1 MKPAIIRTP
10 ASVGFLS
17 ELNASYAE
25 LSAQDILRDAI
36 EDRFAGRIGIVS
48 SFGAESVILLH
59 MIASI
64 DPTTPVIFL
73 NTGKLFGETLRYRD
87 RLQAL
92 LGLTDIRAIGPHPD
106 DLKKSDPKGNLW
118 QRDTDGCCHIRKVL
132 PQARAIEGFDALITG
147 RKRFQT
153 GARQEMDII
162 EQDSDGRFKVNP
174 LANWQLDDLKTY
186 IETHNL
192 PRHPLVKDGYLSIG
206 CMPFSLTTFSVFTF
220 ARAWTG
226 LSSFSSRDISKDPV
240 FPRWAGFLNLWA
252 VLIFLPA
259 GLIPLATDVLVF
271 GGWMLVM
278 SGLALKAIGKT
289 RFCY

>member
-36 EDRFAGRIGIVS
+36 KDRFAGRIGIVS

-132 PQARAIEGFDALITG
+132 PQARAIGGFDALITG

-206 CMPFSLTTFSVFTF
+206 CMPCT
-220 ARAWTG
+220 ARVEEG
-226 LSSFSSRDISKDPV
+226 GDYRSG
-240 FPRWAGFLNLWA
+240 RWAGSDKDECG
-252 VLIFLPA
+252 IH
-259 GLIPLATDVLVF
+259 ID
-271 GGWMLVM
+271 GG
-278 SGLALKAIGKT
+278 GI
-289 RFCY
+289 

>member
-1 MKPAIIRTP
+1 MKSAIIRTP

-87 RLQAL
+87 RLQSL
-92 LGLTDIRAIGPHPD
+92 LGLTDIRSIGPHPD

-132 PQARAIEGFDALITG
+132 PQALAIGGFDALITG

-174 LANWQLDDLKTY
+174 LANWQLNDLKTY
-186 IETHNL
+186 IET
-192 PRHPLVKDGYLSIG
+192 
-206 CMPFSLTTFSVFTF
+206 
-220 ARAWTG
+220 
-226 LSSFSSRDISKDPV
+226 
-240 FPRWAGFLNLWA
+240 
-252 VLIFLPA
+252 
-259 GLIPLATDVLVF
+259 
-271 GGWMLVM
+271 
-278 SGLALKAIGKT
+278 
-289 RFCY
+289 